1 MNKLISTIAK
11 HSIDEIR
18 VEVSEFKGY
27 DLVGIRIW
35 TELENSKDKV
45 PTKRGISVNVRLLPE
60 LREALEKTE
69 REAREAGLL

>member
-1 MNKLISTIAK
+1 MNQLISTIAK
-11 HSIDEIR
+11 NSIDEVR

-45 PTKRGISVNVRLLPE
+45 PTKRGIPCGGWCPR
-60 LREALEKTE
+60 
-69 REAREAGLL
+69 